1 MWSYH
6 TNFCSCYFV
15 FFFKQKTAYEMRI
28 SDWSSD
34 VCSSDLHIAY
44 RLRSA
49 RHIVGRER
57 GVDKEHE
64 ACLAQFARDRQRCLG
79 TPAGAVKCL
88 FQIDFGAGA
97 LETGDTPLADFGDDL
112 IPRPAGSQI
121 FRPDIDIIFVEG
133 VDRPFRP
140 TRVLAK
146 RAAQADDAITSC
158 KGRQR
163 ILKDRRIGR
172 PRTRTF
178 RHAAKLVAA
187 EERKSG
193 VE

>member
-1 MWSYH
+1 M
-6 TNFCSCYFV
+6 
-15 FFFKQKTAYEMRI
+15 MRHPP
-28 SDWSSD
+28 SATRTYTLFPYST
-34 VCSSDLHIAY
+34 
-44 RLRSA
+44 RFRS
-49 RHIVGRER
+49 R
-57 GVDKEHE
+57 G
-64 ACLAQFARDRQRCLG
+64 QFARDRQRCLG

-146 RAAQADDAITSC
+146 RD
-158 KGRQR
+158 
-163 ILKDRRIGR
+163 
-172 PRTRTF
+172 
-178 RHAAKLVAA
+178 
-187 EERKSG
+187 RKSTRLNSSH
-193 VE
+193 

>member
-1 MWSYH
+1 M
-6 TNFCSCYFV
+6 F

-34 VCSSDLHIAY
+34 VCSSDL
-44 RLRSA
+44 
-49 RHIVGRER
+49 R

-140 TRVLAK
+140 TSVLAK
-146 RAAQADDAITSC
+146 RASQADEPITS
-158 KGRQR
+158 
-163 ILKDRRIGR
+163 
-172 PRTRTF
+172 
-178 RHAAKLVAA
+178 
-187 EERKSG
+187 
-193 VE
+193 